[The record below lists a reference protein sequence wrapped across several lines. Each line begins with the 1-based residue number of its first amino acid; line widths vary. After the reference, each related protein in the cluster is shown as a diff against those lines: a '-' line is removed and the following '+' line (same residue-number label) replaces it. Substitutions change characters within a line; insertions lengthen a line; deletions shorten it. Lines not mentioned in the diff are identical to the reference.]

1 MNDMRGIGSRIAS
14 KTDGMFRYPRL
25 VLDFITSS
33 LCYSLEEV
41 KESIAELPQGLF
53 DFLPK
58 GLRTDALSVGQ
69 YLAKLACVGVG
80 LEVLS

>member
-1 MNDMRGIGSRIAS
+1 MQRLQAFGGCFSHINTTMNDMRGIGSRTAS
-14 KTDGMFRYPRL
+14 KTDGMFCYPRL

-53 DFLPK
+53 DFV
-58 GLRTDALSVGQ
+58 S
-69 YLAKLACVGVG
+69 
-80 LEVLS
+80 